1 MVTISLGGREV
12 RKHGLCTEY
21 SACPIASGQGL
32 STIITAIVK
41 VAVII
46 RGAEITQN
54 QIAHKLYTV
63 LWVKLGRKVT
73 EIKFGGPPKKCLG
86 TPKSVWGPLLHGWV
100 LIFWACEC
108 SSRAGTS
115 SPCPARLLAPD
126 EHCTSYSV
134 VVTISLLFSS

>member
-32 STIITAIVK
+32 SAIITAVVK

-73 EIKFGGPPKKCLG
+73 EIKFWGPQ
-86 TPKSVWGPLLHGWV
+86 KSVWGPQKVFGDHFCMG
-100 LIFWACEC
+100 
-108 SSRAGTS
+108 G
-115 SPCPARLLAPD
+115 
-126 EHCTSYSV
+126 
-134 VVTISLLFSS
+134 FSSSGPVSAAPGRGHPLPAQPDSLPRMNSVHLTL

>member
-1 MVTISLGGREV
+1 MKVMWSPSHWVAVRFTNTGRA
-12 RKHGLCTEY
+12 LEY
-21 SACPIASGQGL
+21 SACPIASGLGL

-54 QIAHKLYTV
+54 QIVYKLYTV

-73 EIKFGGPPKKCLG
+73 EIKSDDFV
-86 TPKSVWGPLLHGWV
+86 VWGPLLHGWV

-115 SPCPARLLAPD
+115 CPCPTRLPAPD
-126 EHCTSYSV
+126 ACCTSYSV
-134 VVTISLLFSS
+134 VLTISLLFSS

>member
-32 STIITAIVK
+32 SAIITAVVK

-73 EIKFGGPPKKCLG
+73 EIKFWGPQ
-86 TPKSVWGPLLHGWV
+86 KSVWGPQKVFGDHFCMV

-108 SSRAGTS
+108 NSRAGTS
-115 SPCPARLLAPD
+115 SPCPARLPAPD
-126 EHCTSYSV
+126 EQCTSYSV